1 MKNYVRVF
9 WAIDNQIMIRGY
21 ESLLFSE
28 FDTGIICQTLPIQTA
43 LDYDFKEEAGSR
55 TILVLH
61 VNSLQ
66 SDTNLSIYRFLKKNT
81 WVKVLIILQKF
92 DFRKTRFLFHIGVS
106 GVICENIDSV
116 DFVAVFNRVAEG
128 KKGISPYVK
137 ERIIEEYCSEKAYE
151 NNALSAPQLKD
162 SNSEL
167 NDFSNDLYCLT
178 KREREILKLIC
189 DGKLTREI
197 ADELFISL
205 HTIETHRRNILSKME
220 VKNTAH
226 MVRVAV
232 SEGLV

>member
-1 MKNYVRVF
+1 MKNNVRVF
-9 WAIDNQIMIRGY
+9 WGIDNQIMIRGY

-28 FDTGIICQTLPIQTA
+28 FGTRISCQTFPFRTA
-43 LDYDFKEEAGSR
+43 LSYDFKKEAGSR

-61 VNSLQ
+61 VDSLQ
-66 SDTNLSIYRFLKKNT
+66 SDSNFSIYRFLKKNT
-81 WVKVLIILQKF
+81 RVKVLIILQKF
-92 DFRKTRFLFHIGVS
+92 DFRKMRFLFHIGVS
-106 GVICENIDSV
+106 GVICENIDSA
-116 DFVAVFNRVAEG
+116 DFIGVFNRIVEG
-128 KKGISPYVK
+128 KKGISSDVK
-137 ERIIEEYCSEKAYE
+137 EQIIEEYCSERVYKK
-151 NNALSAPQLKD
+151 NGQVAPQLKD
-162 SNSEL
+162 SDTQLE
-167 NDFSNDLYCLT
+167 DFSNDLYCLT

-232 SEGLV
+232 SEGLI